1 MEVTA
6 TEELRRMLD
15 ERGVEWDYGITGS
28 ATTRFSVNGI
38 DLTFTPMRDGLV
50 CSTILTPTQAV
61 EATLGARIT
70 GDTSDGYHTF
80 NELYH
85 HRAVLFSVIVRDHQ
99 ELAWKSKAHHDGT
112 MYDGMFIVG
121 IETPNGQATYHYD
134 IDPYWDMFDCKEL
147 ERAPEWDGHTPD
159 EAIER
164 IATLGR
170 RTWVNPTWER
180 WHRSLRHDEIKSVG
194 DAVEQLMY
202 EAIEFGGD
210 MGPNG
215 NTYNGIDEG
224 DVLTAGY
231 INEWVE
237 RFENMMGA
245 GTCYPIISE
254 NLAKSGGT
262 GDAWADC
269 SECGQLLFVL
279 TDPSSK
285 PPNYCPN
292 CGAKVVD
299 E

>member
-1 MEVTA
+1 MEVSA

-15 ERGVEWDYGITGS
+15 ERGVKWDYGITGS
-28 ATTRFSVNGI
+28 ATTSFSVNGI

-50 CSTILTPTQAV
+50 CSTILTPEQAI
-61 EATLGARIT
+61 A
-70 GDTSDGYHTF
+70 
-80 NELYH
+80 
-85 HRAVLFSVIVRDHQ
+85 
-99 ELAWKSKAHHDGT
+99 
-112 MYDGMFIVG
+112 
-121 IETPNGQATYHYD
+121 
-134 IDPYWDMFDCKEL
+134 
-147 ERAPEWDGHTPD
+147 
-159 EAIER
+159 
-164 IATLGR
+164 ATLGR
-170 RTWVNPTWER
+170 KPWVNPAWER

-254 NLAKSGGT
+254 NLAESGGT